1 MSARKA
7 RIRTAVLVATAAVT
21 VAGCRTVSAPAT
33 KPAPPEQP
41 AAAGRVIRADR
52 TDRFVIV
59 RCGRYPDAGSE
70 WTVEREGRPAGFI
83 RFTGE
88 RRGGYAA
95 AEIVSGEP
103 TAGDR
108 VTAPKTNTVQERESN
123 I

>member
-7 RIRTAVLVATAAVT
+7 RIRTVALLSTAAVAA
-21 VAGCRTVSAPAT
+21 AGCRTVSAPAAR
-33 KPAPPEQP
+33 PAPPGQP

-59 RCGRYPDAGSE
+59 HCGWYPDAGSV
-70 WTVEREGRPAGFI
+70 WSVERDRRPVGVV

-103 TAGDR
+103 AAGDR
-108 VTAPKTNTVQERESN
+108 VTAPKMDTVQERESN

>member
-1 MSARKA
+1 MA
-7 RIRTAVLVATAAVT
+7 AAVVT
-21 VAGCRTVSAPAT
+21 GAGCRTASAPAAM
-33 KPAPPEQP
+33 PAPPEQP
-41 AAAGRVIRADR
+41 AAAGRVIRADH

-70 WTVEREGRPAGFI
+70 WTVERDGRTDGFI

-88 RRGGYAA
+88 RRDGYAA

-103 TAGDR
+103 AAGDR
-108 VTAPKTNTVQERESN
+108 VTAPKTDTVQERESN